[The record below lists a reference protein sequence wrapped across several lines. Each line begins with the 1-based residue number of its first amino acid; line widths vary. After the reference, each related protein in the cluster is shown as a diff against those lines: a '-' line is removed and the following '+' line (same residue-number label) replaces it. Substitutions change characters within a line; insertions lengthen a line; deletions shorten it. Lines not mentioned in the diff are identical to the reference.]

1 MFNRLS
7 YKLTHLYYNWPGTVR
22 VPAPCQVRNKVVAID
37 AASFRQLHTVPA
49 VQQEFAAH
57 RFCHCSLCFLYF
69 LNTHLLFLFF
79 ILRWC
84 NFSPRVFYF
93 VVDSSNSWQRGW
105 KSYFEY
111 QRYEIIN
118 WRLFL
123 LILLIRP
130 DPWKLFL
137 ML

>member
-1 MFNRLS
+1 M
-7 YKLTHLYYNWPGTVR
+7 
-22 VPAPCQVRNKVVAID
+22 AID
-37 AASFRQLHTVPA
+37 AACFHQLHTVPA

-57 RFCHCSLCFLYF
+57 RLCHCSLCFLHF

-93 VVDSSNSWQRGW
+93 VVDSSNSWQCGW

-118 WRLFL
+118 WRALSLDPIDLTGSLKIAVDVINAFNFE
-123 LILLIRP
+123 IRSFRFVCSC
-130 DPWKLFL
+130 LNH